1 MQLKFVGLPFVSWS
15 VDSSQ
20 ARAKAL
26 FGLPTLPRMNTAL
39 LSSFSSGLQL
49 AWRSFTVP
57 KREREEPTWARLLIS
72 TGIGVSF
79 ALLFTLVP
87 GLIIGR
93 LLDGA
98 WLQSTLSLNL
108 VLCLCISYTIHALFR
123 SVELL
128 LPAPKMAKLQA
139 WQGRWQGG
147 LFAATVGI
155 SGTVI
160 GGALGMIMLGHWLQM
175 DLLGSFVKPAQLR
188 MFLLLTLLITG
199 ANLFWWKMR
208 SKQQALQLAATE
220 AQLRLLQGQIEP
232 HFLFNTLANVQSL
245 IDCDAARAKQMLE
258 AFTDYLRASL
268 GQLRDGNSTLGAE
281 LDMAQSYLQLLQIR
295 MNERLSFQI
304 EASAEARAAL
314 LPPLLL
320 QPLIENAIHHGLEP
334 KVEGGRVLIRA
345 RLVQDRLELQVDDDG
360 LGLDAPRRPGRKAGA
375 GLALGNIRARLQSL
389 YPHNASLQLTQQSV
403 GTLATLN
410 LPYTR
415 GPSAAH

>member
-1 MQLKFVGLPFVSWS
+1 
-15 VDSSQ
+15 
-20 ARAKAL
+20 
-26 FGLPTLPRMNTAL
+26 MNTPIH
-39 LSSFSSGLQL
+39 SFKSGLRQ
-49 AWRSFTVP
+49 AWQSFTVLT
-57 KREREEPTWARLLIS
+57 KHRSEPTWARLLIS
-72 TGIGVSF
+72 TGIGLGF
-79 ALLFTLVP
+79 TLLFTLVP
-87 GLIIGR
+87 GLILGR
-93 LLDGA
+93 LLDGP
-98 WLQSTLSLNL
+98 WLRQTMGANL
-108 VLCLCISYTIHALFR
+108 ILCLCISYTIHAMFR
-123 SVELL
+123 TAELL
-128 LPAPKMAKLQA
+128 ISEGQIERLQVG
-139 WQGRWQGG
+139 GRGNWRAGVFSASIG
-147 LFAATVGI
+147 
-155 SGTVI
+155 I
-160 GGALGMIMLGHWLQM
+160 GGTILGGVVGMLLLGHLYRI
-175 DLLGSFVKPAQLR
+175 DALGSFLSQPTNLR
-188 MFLLLTLLITG
+188 MSGFLTVLITA
-199 ANLFWWKMR
+199 ANIFWWKMR
-208 SKQQALQLAATE
+208 IKQQALQLAATE

-245 IDCDAARAKQMLE
+245 IDYDTGRAKQMLE

-295 MNERLSFQI
+295 MNDRLSFQI

-345 RLVQDRLELQVDDDG
+345 QVHQGRLEVQVDDDG

-403 GTLATLN
+403 GTLASLN

-415 GPSAAH
+415 GTSAAH